1 LAFTTAWL
9 TTTMAALVTGA
20 YGHKYRANIRALIHS
35 VQSDPP
41 ITTNLYTLR
50 VEKVAIETDGRDG
63 GIAALGDGLLL
74 ANRFGRLWYVDAA
87 KTLRPLA
94 SVVPI
99 NADEFQADPFN
110 AKTLYPELF
119 AVKDIAVQRIP
130 GGIRVLA
137 SHSHWYSEKRCN
149 TLRVSTLETT
159 ESALLAG
166 DGKASEWRT
175 LYETAPCRPLEL
187 SGKDGQRMGLG
198 IGGRVVTLPDGAVLV
213 TVGGFDPENELVL
226 EAPQKL
232 DNSYGK
238 TIWIDPVSGESR
250 LFTIGH
256 RNPQG
261 LAATQGG
268 QVWLTEHGARG
279 GDELNYLREHGN
291 YGYPR
296 VSYGTQYES
305 MVWPLSNAQGRHE
318 NFDKP
323 IFAWTPS
330 VGISQLIV
338 LQTSRFPDWR
348 EDLIVSSLAAQTLFR
363 VRVEDGR
370 VLLVEP
376 IPIGHRI
383 RDIVEA
389 ADGSIVLKTDDD
401 FLVFLTPLTAESA
414 ATPVERGSALAAGCQ
429 ACHALT
435 SQGGNGIGPALWG
448 IVGRPVASAEGFV
461 YSEALRQ
468 AGGRWTPERLQS
480 FLADP
485 SGFVP
490 GTTMQLA
497 NSYDDSQL
505 ADLISYLQTLR

>member
-1 LAFTTAWL
+1 
-9 TTTMAALVTGA
+9 
-20 YGHKYRANIRALIHS
+20 
-35 VQSDPP
+35 
-41 ITTNLYTLR
+41 
-50 VEKVAIETDGRDG
+50 
-63 GIAALGDGLLL
+63 
-74 ANRFGRLWYVDAA
+74 
-87 KTLRPLA
+87 
-94 SVVPI
+94 
-99 NADEFQADPFN
+99 
-110 AKTLYPELF
+110 
-119 AVKDIAVQRIP
+119 
-130 GGIRVLA
+130 
-137 SHSHWYSEKRCN
+137 
-149 TLRVSTLETT
+149 
-159 ESALLAG
+159 
-166 DGKASEWRT
+166 
-175 LYETAPCRPLEL
+175 
-187 SGKDGQRMGLG
+187 
-198 IGGRVVTLPDGAVLV
+198 
-213 TVGGFDPENELVL
+213 
-226 EAPQKL
+226 
-232 DNSYGK
+232 
-238 TIWIDPVSGESR
+238 
-250 LFTIGH
+250 
-256 RNPQG
+256 
-261 LAATQGG
+261 
-268 QVWLTEHGARG
+268 
-279 GDELNYLREHGN
+279 
-291 YGYPR
+291 
-296 VSYGTQYES
+296 

-435 SQGGNGIGPALWG
+435 SQGGNGIGPSLWG